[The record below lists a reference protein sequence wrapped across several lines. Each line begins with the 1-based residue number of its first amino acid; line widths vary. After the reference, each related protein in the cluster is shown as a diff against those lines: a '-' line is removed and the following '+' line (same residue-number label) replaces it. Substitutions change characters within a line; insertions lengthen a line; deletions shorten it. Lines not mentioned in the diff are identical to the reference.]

1 LRGLGDD
8 AMTDAPRPSWDAYFM
23 ELTDV
28 VAKRSTCLRRHIGA
42 VIVRDKRILTT
53 GYNGAPAG
61 VKHCSEAGCLRE
73 QRHIPSGERHELC
86 RAIHAEQN
94 AIIQGA
100 LHGIGLGGSTLYCTN
115 HPCVLCAKMLIN
127 AGIKKVVYR
136 CDYPDLLSAELLQE
150 AGVDVVQFIP
160 EKSDQG

>member
-1 LRGLGDD
+1 MGDE
-8 AMTDAPRPSWDAYFM
+8 AMTRPSWDAYFM

-28 VAKRSTCLRRHIGA
+28 VAKRSTCLRRQIGA
-42 VIVRDKRILTT
+42 IIVRDKHILTT

-61 VKHCSEAGCLRE
+61 IKHCFEAGCLRE
-73 QRHIPSGERHELC
+73 QHHIPSGERHELC

-136 CDYPDLLSAELLQE
+136 HDYPDLLSAEFLQE
-150 AGVDVVQFIP
+150 AGIDLVRFIP
-160 EKSDQG
+160 EKPEQG